1 MKLRTFFMASLSALL
16 VFSLTACGGGGSS
29 ADSTNGTTNTAGG
42 SGTPG
47 PTVGTWQGPYATFY
61 NTRLVVLSTG
71 ETFGLYETG
80 TSITGAL
87 YGDLKSDGT
96 KVSGFLNDFVFSTIT
111 MSNANITGTATA
123 EKSMLINRGTQR
135 LDLSFATNL
144 QSPISVASL
153 AGSYSGRGASSFS
166 QPNNSTL
173 SISANGTVQ
182 LPQSV
187 CSASGSISLHPN
199 GQNVFALNL
208 TITGNN
214 CGRRG
219 NTLTGVAYLDPNNQ
233 RLFVLGLNGS
243 RSDGAYFY
251 GLRN

>member
-1 MKLRTFFMASLSALL
+1 MKLRTFIAACLSALL
-16 VFSLTACGGGGSS
+16 VFSLSACGGGGSS
-29 ADSTNGTTNTAGG
+29 ADANTGITNPIGG
-42 SGTPG
+42 SGNPG
-47 PTVGTWQGPYATFY
+47 PTVGTWQGPYATHY

-80 TSITGAL
+80 TSVIGAL
-87 YGDLKSDGT
+87 YGDMKSDGG
-96 KVSGFLNDFVFSTIT
+96 KVSGFLNDFVFGSIT
-111 MSNANITGTATA
+111 MTTANINGTATA
-123 EKSMLINRGTQR
+123 QKSMLINRGVQR

-144 QSPISVASL
+144 QNPISVASL
-153 AGSYSGRGASSFS
+153 AGTYSGRGSNSFS
-166 QPNNSTL
+166 PPNNSTMT
-173 SISANGTVQ
+173 ISANGTVQ
-182 LPQSV
+182 LPQSI
-187 CSASGSISLHPN
+187 CSANGSVSPHPH

-233 RLFVLGLNGS
+233 RMFLLGMNS
-243 RSDGAYFY
+243 TRSDGAYFY